1 MKKGIGRRK
10 ILVPVVAVLL
20 VMTAAFILIS
30 FHTFRQ
36 YEIRDL
42 EGYS

>member
-30 FHTFRQ
+30 YQTFRQ
-36 YEIRDL
+36 YEIRAR
-42 EGYS
+42 